1 MTGRRALGEVVLFV
15 LAASAGTVGIG
26 ELYRGHVA
34 WLVVTAFAVFVL
46 ARQMGRVQDTWP
58 HRNRP
63 RRQSAGPRSSG
74 VALASAGKDTGP
86 AGKDTGPG
94 SQMDY
99 QMTSGAVGR
108 TSGPAER
115 DGEMT
120 R

>member
-1 MTGRRALGEVVLFV
+1 MTRRHASGEVVLFV

-58 HRNRP
+58 RRNP
-63 RRQSAGPRSSG
+63 RRPSARLRSSG
-74 VALASAGKDTGP
+74 VPLASAGKDS
-86 AGKDTGPG
+86 GPG
-94 SQMDY
+94 RPIDY